1 MCDIIENVYVVRMEM
16 YESHYGIID
25 FSVVIWVCSFEEILA
40 YDNE

>member
-16 YESHYGIID
+16 YESHYSIID
-25 FSVVIWVCSFEEILA
+25 FSVVIRVCSFEEILA